1 MTLQPPTLG
10 WSGWISLD
18 ERSSLRQLPATAG
31 LYRVRAVDEALLA
44 YVGQTGRSLRER
56 VSALR
61 GAFGREMPYRDPH
74 TAAPALWAWLQS
86 EPGALIVSVC
96 PVDGDTP
103 RRKALEAIVIAE
115 HRQQHGVS
123 PRWNFGRMPA
133 GYRMSSANNASLVAA
148 GTRHRG
154 GSINELLSAH
164 APGIAPEGPLDHH
177 VQADRW
183 CGHHWGSWHP
193 LNNQQLAAMQPG
205 NGLYRIRGRDAQL
218 VYIGEGNVR
227 DRVRTHAAKL
237 RHTSPQGKAL
247 AAAAPLEYSA
257 VLNPDW
263 LPHERLELETDL
275 VAAHTIAFGAPPA
288 AQFIG

>member
-1 MTLQPPTLG
+1 MTLQPPTFG
-10 WSGWISLD
+10 WSDWIPLD
-18 ERSSLRQLPATAG
+18 ERSSLGQLPATAG
-31 LYRVRAVDEALLA
+31 LYRVRAVDDALLA

-74 TAAPALWAWLQS
+74 TAAPAVWAWLHS
-86 EPGALIVSVC
+86 VPGVLIVSVC
-96 PVDGDTP
+96 PVDGEAP
-103 RRKALEAIVIAE
+103 WRKALEAIVIAE

-133 GYRMSSANNASLVAA
+133 GFRMSSANNSSLVVA
-148 GTRHRG
+148 GKRHRG
-154 GSINELLSAH
+154 ASINEILPAH
-164 APGIAPEGPLDHH
+164 APSIAPKGPLDQH

-183 CGHHWGSWHP
+183 CGHHWGRWHP
-193 LNNQQLAAMQPG
+193 LDDQEIVAIPPG
-205 NGLYRIRGRDAQL
+205 NGLYRIRGRSDQL

-227 DRVRTHAAKL
+227 GRLRTHAAKL
-237 RHTSPQGKAL
+237 RHTLPQGAAL
-247 AAAAPLEYSA
+247 ASAAPLECSA

-263 LPHERLELETDL
+263 LRHERLELETDL
-275 VAAHTIAFGAPPA
+275 IAAHTIACAAPPA